1 MKKVKDLTCAWQ
13 EWHETCELDKCS
25 EQNIADL
32 CERSNS
38 MFARAISI
46 MPDGVSSLLQI
57 PKRDTDNLATRQYV
71 QRYTF
76 HLMEGYCLPVGT
88 KEERQQFKDDIFSKA
103 EEPGKVTGYFLRDFF
118 RSFVKCKENISYD
131 VPTRPENNTDD
142 EWEDKMI
149 SRQNELSPWYSPVN
163 SSVDSID
170 HGEIEKQT
178 QKYWQSLNEP
188 EKAALYTYLNNMT
201 MSTPE
206 LLAKVGYGK
215 SVFSDLP
222 QKLIENLNQDLS
234 KYITSVRDRIDYL
247 KTFLRILPTCFEQW
261 ELESDLGQWIREHF
275 PYSESGKKRRFS
287 ENISGKK
294 DS

>member
-163 SSVDSID
+163 SSVDSIE

-261 ELESDLGQWIREHF
+261 ELESDLGQWISEHF